1 MKEGKNRPA
10 GRGQKKNYGTQKSEG
25 VHRSSRP
32 TSRTSEKG
40 NNAFEKKNERPNRK
54 GPVSFYRKKEST
66 SRNPASDDSTR
77 LNKYLAHAGISSRRE
92 ADTLISTGLV
102 KVNGKVVTE
111 MGYKVKPGDEVR
123 YNDAVIRSEK
133 KVYVLLNKPKG
144 FITTVDDPKAR
155 KTVMDLVGSAC
166 KERIYPVG
174 RLDRQT
180 TGVLLFTN
188 DGELTDRLLHP
199 SKGARKIYEAVL
211 DKPLTKTDLINI
223 ERGLELEDG
232 HVKVDAIAYVDG
244 KDRKHI
250 GLELHVGKNRIVRRI
265 FEHLGYEVT
274 KLDRVAFAGLTKKAL
289 RRGQYR
295 FLTKKEVDY
304 LRTR

>member
-1 MKEGKNRPA
+1 MKEGKNRPT
-10 GRGQKKNYGTQKSEG
+10 GRGQKKNFGKQPKERIQ
-25 VHRSSRP
+25 RSGKPAARP
-32 TSRTSEKG
+32 SAKGATSIY
-40 NNAFEKKNERPNRK
+40 KKRENTPRQ
-54 GPVSFYRKKEST
+54 
-66 SRNPASDDSTR
+66 ASADDSIR

-111 MGYKVKPGDEVR
+111 MGHKVKPGDEVR
-123 YNDAVIRSEK
+123 YNDAIIRSEK
-133 KVYVLLNKPKG
+133 KVYLLLNKPKG

-155 KTVMDLVGSAC
+155 KTVMDLVGGAC

-180 TGVLLFTN
+180 TGVLMFTN

-199 SKGARKIYEAVL
+199 SKGARKVYEAVL

-232 HVKVDAIAYVDG
+232 PVKVDAIAYVDG

-295 FLTKKEVDY
+295 FLSNKEVDF